1 MNTKTVWIAG
11 GSGLVGGEL
20 LKQLLADDAFGRV
33 ISVGRREVSQR
44 HLKLT
49 QAIVDFAD
57 PSTFSSLP
65 APDAA
70 FSCLGTTIKK
80 AGSKE
85 AFRAVDFDAVLT
97 FAKVAKSRG
106 ARAFLHV
113 SSAGADSRSRMF
125 YSAVKGEI
133 EEALI
138 DVRFDSLVGFRPS
151 ILDGDRGDDRPLE
164 KLGLSVGRA
173 LGPLLGKYRPT
184 PATAVA
190 AAMVAAWKSGKRG
203 VDNIEAGEIYR
214 RFAK

>member
-1 MNTKTVWIAG
+1 MNSKTVWIAG

-33 ISVGRREVSQR
+33 ISVGRREISLK

-57 PSTFSSLP
+57 ESTFASLP
-65 APDAA
+65 EPVAA

-97 FAKVAKSRG
+97 FAKVAKRRG
-106 ARAFLHV
+106 AKAFLHV

-125 YSAVKGEI
+125 YTAVKGEI

-138 DVRFDSLVGFRPS
+138 AVGFESLVALRPS
-151 ILDGDRGDDRPLE
+151 ILDGDRGDNRPLE
-164 KLGLSVGRA
+164 KLGLSFGRA

-184 PATAVA
+184 PASAVA
-190 AAMVAAWKSGKRG
+190 AAMVGTWKRGKRG
-203 VDNIEAGEIYR
+203 VEVLDAGDIFKG
-214 RFAK
+214 FAK